1 MTHSLRRDA
10 TALMVMYARYH
21 RDRRN
26 IATHFV
32 GVPMI
37 VFAVQVLLSRSAF
50 DLLGVFMTP
59 ATLLWIVASAW
70 YLSRG
75 HLVLGLATTLATGLL
90 TLLAHPAAGG
100 STSGW
105 LACGLGA
112 FVLGWAIQFVG
123 HYYEGRKP
131 AFVDDL
137 TGLLIAPMFIAG
149 EALFALGL
157 CRPLAED
164 IERAAGPTYLRDLA
178 SPVT

>member
-1 MTHSLRRDA
+1 MTHGLRRDA

-137 TGLLIAPMFIAG
+137 TGGGAVRSPGSRGPGGRSARRHVRC
-149 EALFALGL
+149 A
-157 CRPLAED
+157 RP
-164 IERAAGPTYLRDLA
+164 AAGTGRARTAPRRR
-178 SPVT
+178 